1 MKEPARILFV
11 DDEQNVLHAVE
22 RMLLDEDYV
31 IATASSGKEGLDFLE
46 KNEVHVVVSDYRM
59 PEMTGVE
66 FLRIVARKWPDTVR
80 IVLSGYSDT
89 AAVVGAIN
97 EGGIYKYLSKPW
109 NDDELRIT
117 IANAATLYFL
127 QKRVGDLAGE
137 LQRKNEEIARLQEA
151 LAQAGRQRE
160 GG

>member
-151 LAQAGRQRE
+151 LDHAGRQRE